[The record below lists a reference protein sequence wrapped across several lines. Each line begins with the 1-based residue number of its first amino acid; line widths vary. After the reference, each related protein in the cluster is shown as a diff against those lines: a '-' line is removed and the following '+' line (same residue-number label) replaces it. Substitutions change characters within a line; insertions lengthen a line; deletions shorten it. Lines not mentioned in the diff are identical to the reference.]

1 MEIGHRFMT
10 EKGNNTIEDNF
21 KKLSIQVGLNGLSF
35 CALDTISKKI
45 LAYENIPFKTTS
57 TPYLLLKELK
67 TVLNTQN
74 LSNTSFNEVMV
85 VHKNG
90 FFSMVPKALF
100 NKEELPNYLKFNAKM
115 MANDL
120 VVFDELDNH
129 DLVNVYIP
137 YTNINNYIFDLFGE
151 FTFKHN
157 GSVLVSSLLDHS
169 NSSTA
174 SYSYVQVTARE
185 MEIVVVS
192 EKKLLFYNYFEYKSK
207 EDFLYYLLFTLEQ
220 LNLDRESIQLR
231 LFGQI
236 EADDELFELCHAYI
250 RNVSVFVPPHS
261 YHWQEPSDGES
272 IDFTVL
278 NSL

>member
-10 EKGNNTIEDNF
+10 EKGNNSIEDNF

-45 LAYENIPFKTTS
+45 LVYENIPFKTTF

-67 TVLNTQN
+67 TILNSNN

-90 FFSMVPKALF
+90 FFGMVPKPLF
-100 NKEELPNYLKFNAKM
+100 NQEELPNYLKFNAKM
-115 MANDL
+115 MANDF
-120 VVFDELDNH
+120 VVFDELENH

-137 YTNINNYIFDLFGE
+137 FANVNNYIFDLFGE

-157 GSVLVSSLLDHS
+157 GSILVSSLLDHS
-169 NSSTA
+169 SSSSET
-174 SYSYVQVTARE
+174 YCYVQIAERE
-185 MEIVVVS
+185 MEIVVIS
-192 EKKLLFYNYFEYKSK
+192 EKKLLLYNYFEYKTK

-220 LNLDRESIQLR
+220 LNLETDKALLR
-231 LFGQI
+231 LFGEI
-236 EADDELFELCHAYI
+236 EEDDELYQLCYSYVK
-250 RNVSVFVPPHS
+250 NTSVFIPPHS
-261 YHWQEPSDGES
+261 FGTQDYNEGES

>member
-1 MEIGHRFMT
+1 MT
-10 EKGNNTIEDNF
+10 EKGNSTIEDNF

-174 SYSYVQVTARE
+174 SYSYVQVTERE

-220 LNLDRESIQLR
+220 LNLDREKIQLR

-236 EADDELFELCHAYI
+236 EADDELFELCLAYI

>member
-1 MEIGHRFMT
+1 MT
-10 EKGNNTIEDNF
+10 EKENNPIENDF

-67 TVLNTQN
+67 GILNSNN
-74 LSNTSFNEVMV
+74 LSNISFNEVMV
-85 VHKNG
+85 IHKNG
-90 FFSMVPKALF
+90 FFSMVPKPLF

-115 MANDL
+115 MANDF
-120 VVFDELDNH
+120 VVYDELDNH
-129 DLVNVYIP
+129 ELVNVYIP
-137 YTNINNYIFDLFGE
+137 FANVNNHIFDLFGE

-157 GSVLVSSLLDHS
+157 GSVLISSLLDHS
-169 NSSTA
+169 GSSPET
-174 SYSYVQVTARE
+174 YCYVQISERE
-185 MEIVVVS
+185 MEIVVIS
-192 EKKLLFYNYFEYKSK
+192 EKQLLLYNYFEYKTK

-220 LNLDRESIQLR
+220 LNLETENVLLR
-231 LFGQI
+231 VFGNI
-236 EADDELFELCHAYI
+236 EEDDELYKLCHTYI
-250 RNVSVFVPPHS
+250 KNISVFVPPNS
-261 YHWQEPSDGES
+261 FETQDPNDAES

>member
-45 LAYENIPFKTTS
+45 LAYENIPFKTAS

-67 TVLNTQN
+67 AVLNTKN
-74 LSNTSFNEVMV
+74 LSHTSFNEVMV

-90 FFSMVPKALF
+90 FFSMVPKPLF

-120 VVFDELDNH
+120 VVYDELDNH
-129 DLVNVYIP
+129 ELVNVYIP
-137 YTNINNYIFDLFGE
+137 YANVNNYIFELFGE
-151 FTFKHN
+151 FTFKHS
-157 GSVLVSSLLDHS
+157 GSVLVSSLLDHTSSSAS
-169 NSSTA
+169 N
-174 SYSYVQVTARE
+174 YCYVQIAERE

-192 EKKLLFYNYFEYKSK
+192 EKKLLFYNYFEYKTK
-207 EDFLYYLLFTLEQ
+207 EDFLYYLLFSLEQ
-220 LNLDRESIQLR
+220 LNLDREHIQLR

-236 EADDELFELCHAYI
+236 DEDDDLFQLCHTYVS
-250 RNVSVFVPPHS
+250 NVSVFVPPHGF
-261 YHWQEPSDGES
+261 HWQEPSHEES